1 MSKCI
6 TGSRCVKCRKL
17 NFKNAVKE
25 YQKTLDHYLI
35 ESAKDEFGNL
45 LIHPSKLKSLLAQRA
60 KLGRIQ
66 RNIQNKIERD
76 KLEEKERNERKE
88 KLQQEHMTYFSKAPL
103 SESEEKDLA
112 YWERNMIALRFADG
126 WYYDTDNN
134 WDGWKRVLSLDGG
147 KLTFHIPDDFPIGNL
162 LAIDPNWDGQPTEI
176 KWSRVEE
183 YRGIDTCRKLR
194 IF

>member
-17 NFKNAVKE
+17 NFKNALKE
-25 YQKTLDHYLI
+25 YQKTLEHYLT
-35 ESAKDEFGNL
+35 ESVKDELGNL

-76 KLEEKERNERKE
+76 KTEEKERKE
-88 KLQQEHMTYFSKAPL
+88 KLRQEHMAYFSKDPL
-103 SESEEKDLA
+103 SEIEGKNLA
-112 YWERNMIALRFADG
+112 YWERNMLALRFADG

-134 WDGWKRVLSLDGG
+134 WDGWKRILSLDGG

-162 LAIDPNWDGQPTEI
+162 LAIEPNRDGHTNGV

-183 YRGIDTCRKLR
+183 YREL
-194 IF
+194 